1 MNNSTVFNKFLPIQR
16 NTRICNVKSESKET
30 CCRTPLSIASSLMI
44 LSYRRFSCTKTTFCE
59 EWSPP
64 RLEQERKQCIIPGD
78 NDIRQRE
85 EISCSAC
92 KYTGMLV
99 CMSLSLY
106 FAKLATDDTAGVVKQ
121 STKITKN
128 HKPFFCV
135 CSAGW
140 AVAGV
145 YRWYLG

>member
-1 MNNSTVFNKFLPIQR
+1 VRVVQLFAGQSDQPCLLHGWWHKNGHRQGW
-16 NTRICNVKSESKET
+16 SK
-30 CCRTPLSIASSLMI
+30 
-44 LSYRRFSCTKTTFCE
+44 K
-59 EWSPP
+59 
-64 RLEQERKQCIIPGD
+64 RKQYSIPGD